1 MKWFGTIGLALYVR
15 NTTSFFVLF
24 FGGLEYVGHSFAYV
38 AHFIFPRILRRRLNT
53 FRVFSVDAERMKNKN
68 EEYAERNILSW
79 KGLVP
84 LRFKIL
90 GKSNLRDI
98 YGHK

>member
-1 MKWFGTIGLALYVR
+1 MELILCSA
-15 NTTSFFVLF
+15 NNPVLTYSPSM
-24 FGGLEYVGHSFAYV
+24 LKYL
-38 AHFIFPRILRRRLNT
+38 PRILRRRLNT
-53 FRVFSVDAERMKNKN
+53 FRAFSVGAYILKYFLRILRGSRKN
-68 EEYAERNILSW
+68 EEYAEKNILGW

-84 LRFKIL
+84 LMFKIL